1 MSFTDLGLSSA
12 GRAVWF
18 AGTYIL
24 TYLFFN
30 LAYSAF
36 TGILP
41 MMAKTPQERL
51 SFASART
58 MCNSIGK
65 FLFSLTSL
73 ALITLFGGSDTN
85 PFGYSMFALLIAV
98 LVIVGFVQLFFATKK
113 VDITEPAQA
122 NGEKA
127 KDQYQASIWE
137 MVKYSITKPFL
148 LYLAASA
155 CKGST
160 FFIIMGLAAYYY
172 NYVVNDM
179 GMFTVFLTSS
189 TFLMIVGSF
198 FTPIISRIMKG
209 SRNTFIFG
217 ILIYGICLGL
227 AYFFGNT
234 GLSFTILMSLGYLG
248 YSFAH
253 ASEVAVYSTVVDYT
267 KWKSGKDLKPFMMS
281 LFSLTPKIATT
292 VGAAVLGFGLVAV
305 GFVKDNVTP
314 QAIQGIKVL
323 MSGLPAILAAIC
335 IVAMILFPLT
345 DKKVIEMQE
354 DMERKGMTV

>member
-1 MSFTDLGLSSA
+1 
-12 GRAVWF
+12 
-18 AGTYIL
+18 
-24 TYLFFN
+24 
-30 LAYSAF
+30 
-36 TGILP
+36 
-41 MMAKTPQERL
+41 
-51 SFASART
+51 
-58 MCNSIGK
+58 
-65 FLFSLTSL
+65 
-73 ALITLFGGSDTN
+73 
-85 PFGYSMFALLIAV
+85 
-98 LVIVGFVQLFFATKK
+98 
-113 VDITEPAQA
+113 
-122 NGEKA
+122 
-127 KDQYQASIWE
+127 

-179 GMFTVFLTSS
+179 GMFTVFLTLS